1 MRRRDFVKRVSGA
14 AAALSVG
21 ALGCRGTRAAALP
34 RHWTWVHGGAERT
47 PDEWLAAFA
56 RVREAGIGGVHVSGG
71 DIEVLSAAAQEAGV
85 AFHRWIWTLNRSGDQ
100 WVREHHPEWFTVSR
114 EGKSTLEHPPYVGYY
129 RWLCSTR
136 PEVREYLRTVVDELA
151 ADPHVAG
158 VHLDY
163 VRHSD
168 VILPVGLWEKY
179 GLVQDREYPEF
190 DFCYC
195 EVCRETFA
203 AQTGIDPL
211 DLPDPTADLAWRR
224 FRWDS
229 VTGCVRV
236 LADAVH
242 ARGKPITAAVFPT
255 PGIARTLV
263 RQSWDEWPLDA
274 FFPMLYHGFYEE
286 PVAWIGDGVRD
297 GVGALGGR
305 ASLHAGLFLPD
316 LPAATL
322 GDAVRTALA
331 AGAAGVA
338 LFEMGGLDD
347 ERLAVLSNALAGT

>member
-129 RWLCSTR
+129 RWLCPTR

-211 DLPDPTADLAWRR
+211 DLPDSRR
-224 FRWDS
+224 RASPALSCASPGTNGRSTHSSRCYTTGFTRSLLPGS
-229 VTGCVRV
+229 VT
-236 LADAVH
+236 
-242 ARGKPITAAVFPT
+242 
-255 PGIARTLV
+255 
-263 RQSWDEWPLDA
+263 A
-274 FFPMLYHGFYEE
+274 F
-286 PVAWIGDGVRD
+286 
-297 GVGALGGR
+297 
-305 ASLHAGLFLPD
+305 
-316 LPAATL
+316 AT
-322 GDAVRTALA
+322 GSV
-331 AGAAGVA
+331 
-338 LFEMGGLDD
+338 
-347 ERLAVLSNALAGT
+347 RLAVPRPCMPASSFPTCRPQRLVTQSERLLRLGPLVSRCSRWAASTTNGSPSSVTPWPERES